1 MTIGRPCEFDPAA
14 ALEAALRVF
23 WQRGYDATSLDDLL
37 AGMGIGRSS
46 FYQAFGSKD
55 KLFRRCLTQYRDWCE
70 AQLRELLATAPSG
83 RAFLEK
89 VFHLVSDCN
98 ATPMGRSG
106 CLLMNTATEFGQR
119 DPAIARQV
127 NEALGHFEKLFLEA
141 VTRAQA
147 EGDIPKSADAR
158 SLALYLATNLGGLKG
173 MARAG
178 ASPEKIRTVVKV
190 IMNSLK

>member
-1 MTIGRPCEFDPAA
+1 MVSAARPIRL
-14 ALEAALRVF
+14 ALDRHSVRVTDM
-23 WQRGYDATSLDDLL
+23 RIVG
-37 AGMGIGRSS
+37 
-46 FYQAFGSKD
+46 
-55 KLFRRCLTQYRDWCE
+55 
-70 AQLRELLATAPSG
+70 QLRELLATAPSG

-147 EGDIPKSADAR
+147 EGLGIPKSKVVTM
-158 SLALYLATNLGGLKG
+158 SVPNLSSCGVPATPMRTMRDTEGTPSAFIANSMYSPGSAMPGLLGTCRL
-173 MARAG
+173 
-178 ASPEKIRTVVKV
+178 
-190 IMNSLK
+190 